1 MKSRTGIELFLSAL
15 KEYNIDHIFGNPGTS
30 ESAITNSL
38 ALPKHKDFKYFLAVQ
53 EGVAMGMADG
63 WARSTGK
70 TAFVNL
76 HIDSGLANGISLL
89 INAFYGGAPIVL
101 TAGNKDIRKLGPG
114 RSDLAE
120 LARPFAKWS
129 AEITHAGQVPS
140 IIRRAFQEA
149 KTSPTGPV
157 FVGMSANAFDD
168 VADVNIQPSTNVVQ
182 NSSTDPNTL
191 EEVCDL
197 LSTASKPIMI
207 IGDRLNGAN
216 QAALKLAETAG
227 ILVYGHGSFEVN
239 FPATHPLW
247 QGNLSVRNPDAV
259 KAIRSADLIIAAGC
273 TVFDDFFYQAEDIIP
288 KSAKLVHIDSDPSS
302 VGKSEPSDIAILAAP
317 SEVITQL
324 AESVSYEFTGTKAE
338 EAALRVKDAASVSSA
353 RREAFAKSAMKQ
365 RNMSPMSPSTFA
377 ATFAD
382 ALPSDATVFNDG
394 ISTGGLIFEA
404 MSPDERG
411 SYYAIRGG
419 AIGWGM
425 GATMGVQL
433 GQPDRP
439 VVGVMGDGTAI
450 MTIQALWTAA
460 NSNIPAVFVIC
471 NNRSYRIL
479 KLNSNVYHRMQGLQT
494 PESYVASDFDLPLD
508 FKSQADAYGV
518 EGVRV
523 ETPDELTAQIQ
534 RGCELNKPLVIDAV
548 IDGTV

>member
-1 MKSRTGIELFLSAL
+1 MKLEGKHAL
-15 KEYNIDHIFGNPGTS
+15 LQMFVAEGVNYVFGNPGTS
-30 ESAITNSL
+30 ETPMMTI
-38 ALPKHKDFKYFLAVQ
+38 LPEYKDLDYILVLQ
-53 EGVAMGMADG
+53 EGVAVGMAEG
-63 WARSTGK
+63 YGRSTG
-70 TAFVNL
+70 TVPLVSL
-76 HIDSGLANGISLL
+76 HIDNGMANGLSLMIDQL
-89 INAFYGGAPIVL
+89 RSGTPMVM

-140 IIRRAFQEA
+140 VIRRAFQEA

-168 VADVNIQPSTNVVQ
+168 VADVNIQPSTDVVQ

-216 QAALKLAETAG
+216 QAAVKLAETAG
-227 ILVYGHGSFEVN
+227 IPVYGHGSFEVN

-508 FKSQADAYGV
+508 FKLQADAYGV

-523 ETPDELTAQIQ
+523 ETPDELTAEIQ

>member
-1 MKSRTGIELFLSAL
+1 MKLEGKHAL
-15 KEYNIDHIFGNPGTS
+15 LQMFVAEGVNYVFGNPGTS
-30 ESAITNSL
+30 ETPMMTI
-38 ALPKHKDFKYFLAVQ
+38 LPEYKDLDYILVLQ
-53 EGVAMGMADG
+53 EGVAVGMAEG
-63 WARSTGK
+63 YGRSTG
-70 TAFVNL
+70 TVPLVSL
-76 HIDSGLANGISLL
+76 HIDNGMANGLSLMIDQL
-89 INAFYGGAPIVL
+89 RSGTPMVM

-140 IIRRAFQEA
+140 VIRRAFQEA

-168 VADVNIQPSTNVVQ
+168 VADVNIQASTDVVQ

-197 LSTASKPIMI
+197 LSTSSKPIMI

-216 QAALKLAETAG
+216 QAAVKLAETAG
-227 ILVYGHGSFEVN
+227 IPVYGHGSFEVN
-239 FPATHPLW
+239 FPATPPLW

-377 ATFAD
+377 ATFAA

-508 FKSQADAYGV
+508 FKLQADAYGV

>member
-1 MKSRTGIELFLSAL
+1 MKLEGKHAL
-15 KEYNIDHIFGNPGTS
+15 LQMFVAEGVNYVFGNPGTS
-30 ESAITNSL
+30 ETPMMTI
-38 ALPKHKDFKYFLAVQ
+38 LPEYKDLNYILVLQ
-53 EGVAMGMADG
+53 EGVAVGMAEG
-63 WARSTGK
+63 YGRSTG
-70 TAFVNL
+70 TVPLVSL
-76 HIDSGLANGISLL
+76 HIDNGMANGLSLMIDQL
-89 INAFYGGAPIVL
+89 RSGTPMVM

-140 IIRRAFQEA
+140 VIRRAFQEA

-168 VADVNIQPSTNVVQ
+168 VADVNIQPSTDVVQ

-216 QAALKLAETAG
+216 QAAVKLAETAG
-227 ILVYGHGSFEVN
+227 IPVYGHGSFEVN

>member
-1 MKSRTGIELFLSAL
+1 MKLEGKHAL
-15 KEYNIDHIFGNPGTS
+15 LQMFVAEGVNYVFGNPGTS
-30 ESAITNSL
+30 ETPMMTI
-38 ALPKHKDFKYFLAVQ
+38 LPEYKDLDYILVLQ
-53 EGVAMGMADG
+53 EGVAVGMAEG
-63 WARSTGK
+63 YGRSTG
-70 TAFVNL
+70 TVPLVSL
-76 HIDSGLANGISLL
+76 HIDNGMANGLSLMIDQL
-89 INAFYGGAPIVL
+89 RSGTPMVM

-140 IIRRAFQEA
+140 VIRRAFQEA

-168 VADVNIQPSTNVVQ
+168 VADVNIQPSTDVVQ

-191 EEVCDL
+191 EEICDL

-216 QAALKLAETAG
+216 QAAVKLAETAG
-227 ILVYGHGSFEVN
+227 IPVYGHGSFEVN

-450 MTIQALWTAA
+450 MTIPALWTAA

>member
-1 MKSRTGIELFLSAL
+1 MKLEGKHAL
-15 KEYNIDHIFGNPGTS
+15 LQMFVAEGVNYVFGNPGTS
-30 ESAITNSL
+30 ETPMMTI
-38 ALPKHKDFKYFLAVQ
+38 LPEYKDLDYILVLQ
-53 EGVAMGMADG
+53 EGVAVGMAEG
-63 WARSTGK
+63 YGRSTG
-70 TAFVNL
+70 TVPLVSL
-76 HIDSGLANGISLL
+76 HIDNGMANGLSLMIDQL
-89 INAFYGGAPIVL
+89 RSGTPMVM

-140 IIRRAFQEA
+140 VIRRAFQEA

-168 VADVNIQPSTNVVQ
+168 VADVNIQPSTDVVQ
-182 NSSTDPNTL
+182 NSSADPNTL

-216 QAALKLAETAG
+216 QAAVKLAETAG
-227 ILVYGHGSFEVN
+227 IPVYGHGSFEVN

-353 RREAFAKSAMKQ
+353 RRESFAKSAMKQ

>member
-1 MKSRTGIELFLSAL
+1 MKLAGKHAL
-15 KEYNIDHIFGNPGTS
+15 LQMFVAEGVNYVFGNPGTS
-30 ESAITNSL
+30 ETPMMTI
-38 ALPKHKDFKYFLAVQ
+38 LPEYKDLNYILVLQ
-53 EGVAMGMADG
+53 EGVAVGMAEG
-63 WARSTGK
+63 YGRSTG
-70 TAFVNL
+70 TVPLVSL
-76 HIDSGLANGISLL
+76 HIDNGMANGLSLMIDQL
-89 INAFYGGAPIVL
+89 RSGTPMVM

-140 IIRRAFQEA
+140 VIRRAFQEA

-168 VADVNIQPSTNVVQ
+168 VADVNIQPSTDVVQ
-182 NSSTDPNTL
+182 NSSTDLNAIG
-191 EEVCDL
+191 EVCDL
-197 LSTASKPIMI
+197 LATASKPIMI

-227 ILVYGHGSFEVN
+227 IPVYGHGSFEVN

-259 KAIRSADLIIAAGC
+259 KAIRSADTIIAAGC

-302 VGKSEPSDIAILAAP
+302 VGKSEPTDIAILAAP
-317 SEVITQL
+317 SEVISQL
-324 AESVSYEFTGTKAE
+324 AEAVSYEFTGTKAE
-338 EAALRVKDAASVSSA
+338 EAALRVKDAAVVSTA
-353 RREAFAKSAMKQ
+353 RREAFAESAIKQ
-365 RNMSPMSPSTFA
+365 RKMSPMSPATFA

-382 ALPSDATVFNDG
+382 ALPSDASVFNDG

-404 MSPDERG
+404 ISPDKRG
-411 SYYAIRGG
+411 SYFAIRGG

-433 GQPDRP
+433 GLPDRP

-479 KLNSNVYHRMQGLQT
+479 KLNSNVYHRRQGLPT
-494 PESYVASDFDLPLD
+494 PDSYVASDFDLPLD

-523 ETPDELTAQIQ
+523 ETPDELTAQIR

-548 IDGTV
+548 IDGAV

>member
-1 MKSRTGIELFLSAL
+1 MKLAGKHAL
-15 KEYNIDHIFGNPGTS
+15 LQMFVAEGVNYVFGNPGTS
-30 ESAITNSL
+30 ETPMMTI
-38 ALPKHKDFKYFLAVQ
+38 LPEYKDLNYILVLQ
-53 EGVAMGMADG
+53 EGVAVGMAEG
-63 WARSTGK
+63 YGRSTG
-70 TAFVNL
+70 TVPLVSL
-76 HIDSGLANGISLL
+76 HIDNGMANGLSMMIDQLRS
-89 INAFYGGAPIVL
+89 GTPMVM

-140 IIRRAFQEA
+140 VIRRAFQEA

-168 VADVNIQPSTNVVQ
+168 VADVNIERSTDVVQ
-182 NSSTDPNTL
+182 NSSTDLNAIG
-191 EEVCDL
+191 EVCDL
-197 LSTASKPIMI
+197 LATASKPIMI
-207 IGDRLNGAN
+207 IGDRLNGVN

-227 ILVYGHGSFEVN
+227 IPVYGHGSFEVN

-259 KAIRSADLIIAAGC
+259 NAIRSADTIIAAGC

-288 KSAKLVHIDSDPSS
+288 KSAKLVHIDSDPGS
-302 VGKSEPSDIAILAAP
+302 VGKSEPTDIAILASP

-324 AESVSYEFTGTKAE
+324 AEAVSYEFTGTKAE
-338 EAALRVKDAASVSSA
+338 EAALRIKDAAAVSTA
-353 RREAFAKSAMKQ
+353 RRQAFAESASKQ
-365 RNMSPMSPSTFA
+365 QNMSPMSPATFA

-382 ALPSDATVFNDG
+382 ALPSDTTVFNDG
-394 ISTGGLIFEA
+394 VSTGGLIFEA

-433 GQPDRP
+433 GQPDKP

-479 KLNSNVYHRMQGLQT
+479 KLNSNVYHRLQGLQT

-518 EGVRV
+518 EGIRV
-523 ETPDELTAQIQ
+523 ETPDELTAQIR

>member
-1 MKSRTGIELFLSAL
+1 MKLEGKHAL
-15 KEYNIDHIFGNPGTS
+15 LQMFVAEGVNYVFGNPGTS
-30 ESAITNSL
+30 ETPMMTI
-38 ALPKHKDFKYFLAVQ
+38 LPEYKDLDYILVLQ
-53 EGVAMGMADG
+53 EGVAVGMAEG
-63 WARSTGK
+63 YGRSTG
-70 TAFVNL
+70 TVPLVSL
-76 HIDSGLANGISLL
+76 HIDNGMANGLSLMIDQL
-89 INAFYGGAPIVL
+89 RSGTPMVM

-140 IIRRAFQEA
+140 VIRRAFQEA

-168 VADVNIQPSTNVVQ
+168 VADVNIQPSTDVVQ
-182 NSSTDPNTL
+182 NSSTDLNAI

-216 QAALKLAETAG
+216 QAAVKLAETAG
-227 ILVYGHGSFEVN
+227 IPVYGHGSFEVN

>member
-1 MKSRTGIELFLSAL
+1 MKLEGKHAL
-15 KEYNIDHIFGNPGTS
+15 LQMFVAEGVNYVFGNPGTS
-30 ESAITNSL
+30 ETPMMTI
-38 ALPKHKDFKYFLAVQ
+38 LPEYKDLDYILVLQ
-53 EGVAMGMADG
+53 EGVAVGMAEG
-63 WARSTGK
+63 YGRSTG
-70 TAFVNL
+70 TVPLVSL
-76 HIDSGLANGISLL
+76 HIDNGMANGLSLMIDQL
-89 INAFYGGAPIVL
+89 RSGTPMVM

-140 IIRRAFQEA
+140 VIRRAFQEA

-168 VADVNIQPSTNVVQ
+168 VADVNIQPSTDVVQ
-182 NSSTDPNTL
+182 NSSTDPNIL

-216 QAALKLAETAG
+216 QAAVKLAETAG
-227 ILVYGHGSFEVN
+227 IPVYGHGSFEVN

>member
-1 MKSRTGIELFLSAL
+1 MKLEGKHAL
-15 KEYNIDHIFGNPGTS
+15 LQMFVAEGVNYVFGNPGTS
-30 ESAITNSL
+30 ETPMMTI
-38 ALPKHKDFKYFLAVQ
+38 LPEYKDLDYILVLQ
-53 EGVAMGMADG
+53 EGVAVGMAEG
-63 WARSTGK
+63 YGRSTG
-70 TAFVNL
+70 TVPLVSL
-76 HIDSGLANGISLL
+76 HIDNGMANGLSLMIDQL
-89 INAFYGGAPIVL
+89 RSGTPMVM

-140 IIRRAFQEA
+140 VIRRAFQEA

-168 VADVNIQPSTNVVQ
+168 VADVNIQPSTDVVQ

-216 QAALKLAETAG
+216 QAAVKLAETAG
-227 ILVYGHGSFEVN
+227 IPVYGHGSFEVN

-353 RREAFAKSAMKQ
+353 RRESFAKSAMKQ

>member
-1 MKSRTGIELFLSAL
+1 MKLEGKHAL
-15 KEYNIDHIFGNPGTS
+15 LQMFVAEGVNYVFGNPGTS
-30 ESAITNSL
+30 ETPMMTI
-38 ALPKHKDFKYFLAVQ
+38 LPEYKDLDYILVLQ
-53 EGVAMGMADG
+53 EGVAVGMAEG
-63 WARSTGK
+63 YGRSTG
-70 TAFVNL
+70 TVPLVSL
-76 HIDSGLANGISLL
+76 HIDNGMANGLSLMIDQL
-89 INAFYGGAPIVL
+89 RSGTPMVM

-140 IIRRAFQEA
+140 VIRRAFQEA

-168 VADVNIQPSTNVVQ
+168 VADVNILPSTDVVQ

-216 QAALKLAETAG
+216 QAAVKLAETAG
-227 ILVYGHGSFEVN
+227 IPVYGHGSFEVN

-377 ATFAD
+377 ATFAN

-508 FKSQADAYGV
+508 FKLQADAYGV

-523 ETPDELTAQIQ
+523 ETPDELTAEIQ

>member
-1 MKSRTGIELFLSAL
+1 MKLEGKHAL
-15 KEYNIDHIFGNPGTS
+15 LQMFVAEGVNYVFGNPGTS
-30 ESAITNSL
+30 ETPMMTI
-38 ALPKHKDFKYFLAVQ
+38 LPEYKDLDYILVLQ
-53 EGVAMGMADG
+53 EGVAVGMAEG
-63 WARSTGK
+63 YGRSTG
-70 TAFVNL
+70 TVPLVSL
-76 HIDSGLANGISLL
+76 HIDNGMANGLSLMIDQL
-89 INAFYGGAPIVL
+89 RSGTPMVM

-140 IIRRAFQEA
+140 VIRRAFQEA

-168 VADVNIQPSTNVVQ
+168 VADVNIQPSTDVVQ

-216 QAALKLAETAG
+216 QAAVKLAETAG
-227 ILVYGHGSFEVN
+227 IPVYGHGSFEVN

-365 RNMSPMSPSTFA
+365 RNMSPMSPATFA

-523 ETPDELTAQIQ
+523 ETPDELTEQIQ

>member
-1 MKSRTGIELFLSAL
+1 MKLAGKHAL
-15 KEYNIDHIFGNPGTS
+15 LQMFVAEGVNYVFGNPGTS
-30 ESAITNSL
+30 ETPMMTI
-38 ALPKHKDFKYFLAVQ
+38 LPEYKDLNYMLVLQ
-53 EGVAMGMADG
+53 EGVAVGMAEG
-63 WARSTGK
+63 YGRSTG
-70 TAFVNL
+70 TVPLVSL
-76 HIDSGLANGISLL
+76 HIDNGMANGLSMMIDQLRS
-89 INAFYGGAPIVL
+89 GTPMVM

-140 IIRRAFQEA
+140 VIRRAFQEA

-168 VADVNIQPSTNVVQ
+168 VADVNIQPSTDVVQ

-216 QAALKLAETAG
+216 QAAVKLAETAG
-227 ILVYGHGSFEVN
+227 IPVYGHGSFEVN

-479 KLNSNVYHRMQGLQT
+479 KLNSNVYHRLQGLQT

-518 EGVRV
+518 EGIRV
-523 ETPDELTAQIQ
+523 ETPDELTAQIR